1 MEQWP
6 DSRREG
12 GVKQAVVVRAHSWC
26 GGLWPGDIE
35 YKGVVPS
42 APTAGLNCQHKQP
55 EVASREGAEGG

>member
-6 DSRREG
+6 DSCREG

-42 APTAGLNCQHKQP
+42 APTVNISSQ
-55 EVASREGAEGG
+55 R